1 MSRKKAFFVLAVVA
15 GLAAAGLSAAAAR
28 QPGTAPGPETAVE
41 HRNTQDPAEVDRHWT
56 PDRIRQADENMR
68 HQSGPAD

>member
-1 MSRKKAFFVLAVVA
+1 MSRKKAFLVLAVVA

-28 QPGTAPGPETAVE
+28 QAPPAPGPETAVE
-41 HRNTQDPAEVDRHWT
+41 HRNPQDPGEVDRHWT
-56 PDRIRQADENMR
+56 PDRFRQADENMR